1 MWLVWVVYTT
11 VHLTRK
17 QTPHSHKQDNRNEN
31 FGYMTSNESI
41 DFCVSHTQ
49 YKRVKKNTT
58 GCFHERNI
66 QCQFGRASSKKF
78 SVEKKKAVHELGRV
92 YRSGTLVIKG
102 KPPSFFLTEV
112 TYVCHHLITVFK
124 GCMIHHNQMLWSK
137 LGKNFV
143 IRVNLA
149 KTLARTIRRQFDAQ
163 HWLLF
168 RAY

>member
-1 MWLVWVVYTT
+1 M
-11 VHLTRK
+11 K
-17 QTPHSHKQDNRNEN
+17 E
-31 FGYMTSNESI
+31 I
-41 DFCVSHTQ
+41 
-49 YKRVKKNTT
+49 
-58 GCFHERNI
+58 
-66 QCQFGRASSKKF
+66 F
-78 SVEKKKAVHELGRV
+78 SVNSGARVAKNSLWKKKKAVHELGRV

-124 GCMIHHNQMLWSK
+124 GCMIHHNQMLWTK

-149 KTLARTIRRQFDAQ
+149 KTLARTIRRQPDAQ

-168 RAY
+168 RAS